1 MNESE
6 LYIYLGQDEHY
17 ITLDEMNSIV
27 NTINIISNDLCV
39 KLLSNYQDVS
49 FVICPCEQGSF
60 KLKIKHM
67 LLGSGVCI
75 LTWLNESEAGKA
87 FVEGLTGHET
97 PYYYK
102 KAGQILG
109 DVIKGVLE
117 KDIFTLEKINNE
129 LDNFGYILDKSIKEK
144 SVLYEAI
151 NKSKTIKSISFSN
164 ENSNAIPKKDFIN
177 HIKKGDIIR
186 QLEPS
191 YEILDLIISKSINT
205 KKQGKWTFELL
216 ETKKKFNAEIL
227 DNVFMLK
234 FLDGFYP
241 LKEGNRD
248 DIIKALLRI
257 DSKIKN
263 GNKETEEYF
272 IQEIFNFNKNKIKD
286 IPKEFEK
293 YLQVKYDY
301 KIPSLFN

>member
-27 NTINIISNDLCV
+27 NTISIISNDLCV
-39 KLLSNYQDVS
+39 KLLSNYQDIS
-49 FVICPCEQGSF
+49 LVIYPCEQGSF

-67 LLGSGVCI
+67 LLGAGVCI
-75 LTWLNESEAGKA
+75 LTWLNESEAGRA

-102 KAGQILG
+102 RAGQILG

-129 LDNFGYILDKSIKEK
+129 LGNCGYILDKSIKEK

-151 NKSKTIKSISFSN
+151 NKSKTIKSISFNN

-186 QLEPS
+186 QLEPN

-205 KKQGKWTFELL
+205 KQQGKWTFELL
-216 ETKKKFNAEIL
+216 ETKKKFNAKIL
-227 DNVFMLK
+227 DNVFMSK

-241 LKEGNRD
+241 LKEGNQD

-257 DSKIKN
+257 DTKIKN

-272 IQEIFNFNKNKIKD
+272 IQEIFNFNENKIKV
-286 IPKEFEK
+286 IPQEFEK